1 MPKKLIIRLALL
13 LLLQSP
19 LLIVKADDAG
29 GETGPWKRNLKGSNK
44 QVQTGTT
51 TKQVWVVGDPLNGVG
66 YWDTITVPVYTTVPC
81 CAPATDSDACNAG
94 ASC

>member
-1 MPKKLIIRLALL
+1 MQKKLIIRLALL

-51 TKQVWVVGDPLNGVG
+51 TTQVWVNTMPDAGTGHYETV
-66 YWDTITVPVYTTVPC
+66 IVPVYTTVPC